1 MQFEYDWE
9 KSEANKAK
17 HGIDFEEAQA
27 LWDDNTVCARLRYK
41 AEPRYAYVGTI
52 NGKCWTAIITYR
64 GFNVQ
69 IISVRRS
76 RKDEERIYHER
87 IQ

>member
-1 MQFEYDWE
+1 MQFEYDRE

-17 HGIDFEEAQA
+17 HGIDLEEAQA
-27 LWDDNTVCARLRYK
+27 LWDDNTVCACLRYK

-64 GFNVQ
+64 GFNVR